1 VHFAAEFARLN
12 SPRRLNP
19 MPRKR
24 TSRPAVQN
32 PPVKVRK
39 ILVLHGPNLNLL
51 GSREPEHYGNQT
63 LADINRAMKEQ
74 GQAVDVAVD
83 CFQSN
88 AEHALIERIHA
99 ARDEDIDFIII
110 NPAAFTHTSVALRDA
125 LAAVKIPFI
134 EVHLSNVHARE
145 TFRHHSYLSDLAVG
159 VISGLGASG
168 YLFALG
174 YALHALVKD

>member
-1 VHFAAEFARLN
+1 
-12 SPRRLNP
+12 

-24 TSRPAVQN
+24 TSRPAVSN
-32 PPVKVRK
+32 SPAAAHK

-63 LADINRAMKEQ
+63 LADIDAALKEQ
-74 GQAVDVAVD
+74 GQAAGVVVA

-99 ARDEDIDFIII
+99 ARDEHIDFIII
-110 NPAAFTHTSVALRDA
+110 NPAAFTHTSIALRDA
-125 LAAVKIPFI
+125 LAAVHIPFI

-145 TFRHHSYLSDLAVG
+145 PFRHRSYLSDLAVG

-174 YALHALVKD
+174 YALHALEKV